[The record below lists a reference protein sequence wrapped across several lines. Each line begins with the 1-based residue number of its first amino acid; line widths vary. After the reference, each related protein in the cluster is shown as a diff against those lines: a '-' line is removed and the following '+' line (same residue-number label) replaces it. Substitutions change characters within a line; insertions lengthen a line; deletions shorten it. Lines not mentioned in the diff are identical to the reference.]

1 MTGFV
6 GGLVAACALLALG
19 VGCGELDPEVGPDR
33 IPVPGFEPIVP
44 DGGGDGEPGETC
56 DLVDSDPET
65 DVTFAEV
72 TGTVLRGFCSCHV
85 DEGGAG
91 MTIGG
96 LDLRTVESALL
107 GGRRGGSDDIVPGDP
122 CASLLVGKISDDPP
136 FGSRMPFSRSPL
148 TAENKQIII
157 DWIAEGARP

>member
-1 MTGFV
+1 MSPRLLPIMGA
-6 GGLVAACALLALG
+6 LVALAL
-19 VGCGELDPEVGPDR
+19 GCGELDPAVGPER
-33 IPVPGFEPIVP
+33 IGVPGFEHTQP
-44 DGGGDGEPGETC
+44 DGGADGAASC
-56 DLVDSDPET
+56 DIVDSDPDT

-72 TGTVLRGFCSCHV
+72 SGTVLRGFCGCHV
-85 DEGGAG
+85 DEGGVG

-96 LDLRTVESALL
+96 LDLRTVESALE

-122 CASLLVGKISDDPP
+122 CASLLVGKISDEPP
-136 FGSRMPFSRSPL
+136 FGSRMPFSRAPL